1 MKRPL
6 FIAVLWGA
14 ALLPLAAHAQMRG
27 GGGFRGGP
35 VFRGPVAP
43 PARFNSGFATR
54 PMPPRMPVGRV
65 GPVAA
70 RPMPPVR
77 VTSPQGRGFIPRQR
91 AFFPQGR
98 ITFNGFHNRFHH
110 RHRFFFNTCFDSFGN
125 PFFCNNSFFSS
136 CFNGFGDPFRCNS
149 PFFGP
154 FFGGFGLPYYD
165 PFFTSSYSQ
174 PEPQP
179 AVVEETSH
187 DRELALEVQELSDQI
202 QAMRDEERRRDSA
215 KNAPP
220 QPATHDDGPNAT
232 LVFRD
237 GLQLSVHN
245 YAVVGDTVWVLDNH
259 TTQKIPIAKLDVGA
273 TQQINDK
280 NGAELRLPKQ

>member
-1 MKRPL
+1 MPMKRPL

-14 ALLPLAAHAQMRG
+14 ALLPLAAQALMRG
-27 GGGFRGGP
+27 GGGFGGP

-43 PARFNSGFATR
+43 PARVNSGFAPR

-77 VTSPQGRGFIPRQR
+77 VTAPQGRVFIPRQR

-98 ITFNGFHNRFHH
+98 VTFNGFHNRFHRH
-110 RHRFFFNTCFDSFGN
+110 HRFFFNTCFDSFGN

-136 CFNGFGDPFRCNS
+136 CFNGFGDPFFCNS
-149 PFFGP
+149 PFFGGSFGAP
-154 FFGGFGLPYYD
+154 FFS
-165 PFFTSSYSQ
+165 PFWFSSAPSQ
-174 PEPQP
+174 PEPQQP
-179 AVVEETSH
+179 VSAEESSH
-187 DRELALEVQELSDQI
+187 DRELALEVQELSDEI
-202 QAMRDEERRRDSA
+202 QAMRDEQQRRDSA

-220 QPATHDDGPNAT
+220 QPFVQDLGPTTT
-232 LVFRD
+232 LVLRD
-237 GLQLSVHN
+237 GVQLSVRN
-245 YAVVGDTVWVLDNH
+245 YAIVGDTIWLLDSHN
-259 TTQKIPIAKLDVGA
+259 TQKIPIAKLDVAA

-280 NGAELRLPKQ
+280 NGVDFHLPKR